1 MTHRATFFWT
11 PFLAMSAAA
20 VGIAAWS
27 AGGRSADY
35 KFFDELIEVKHLI
48 STKYVDDIDEKKL
61 REGAIKGMVEALNDP
76 YTVYVPPAEQKEFNK
91 NLLGEYVGIG
101 AQVNTSSGWLTIVS
115 PLEDSPAF
123 REGLLPD
130 DKVTEI
136 DGASTQG
143 VDVEKCVSM
152 LMGEAGTPVRLKI
165 DRKGRVFEATIIREK
180 IKTRSV
186 KGIHRDEKNPQEW
199 DFTLDHSRGIGYIRM
214 TQFTPAVSK
223 EVEAA
228 LTSLGA
234 PKGDLKGLILDL
246 RSNPGGLLSE
256 AEAIADMFLK
266 DGVIVS
272 TRGRAHPEE
281 VTRAKAPGTLPD
293 FPIIL
298 MVNGESASASEILA
312 GALQD
317 NKRANIL
324 GTRSYG
330 KGSVQSL
337 TELGSGTGSEL
348 KMTEQ
353 GYFLP
358 SGRSLTRKDTSADWG
373 VDPSPGFYVPM
384 SDDEFFGMLQVRRKL
399 ERLQSGAPQPAADAI
414 PAPAST
420 TPTPQEIEAKK
431 LDESL
436 AKPNWNEAEWIVNTF
451 RDPQLT
457 AAYLAMKARI
467 ETGDWKATGSELPQR
482 GAIAADELVKS
493 RHYRERLIREIV
505 KADQRITA
513 LETAA
518 KDATVTDPKDL
529 WADTTDLTGGT
540 MEVKDKDGKIIAMLK
555 ITGNNVERWLIDAD
569 VVKDNKDEKK

>member
-1 MTHRATFFWT
+1 MSNRGAFFWV

-48 STKYVDDIDEKKL
+48 SSKYVDEVDEKKL
-61 REGAIKGMVEALNDP
+61 REGAIRGMVEALNDP
-76 YTVYVPPAEQKEFNK
+76 YTVYVPPTEQREFNK

-101 AQVNTSSGWLTIVS
+101 AQVNTASGWLTIVS

-130 DKVTEI
+130 DRVTEI
-136 DGASTQG
+136 DGTSTQG
-143 VDVEKCVSM
+143 LDVEKCVSL
-152 LMGEAGTPVRLKI
+152 LMGEAGKPVKLKI
-165 DRKGRVFEATIIREK
+165 DRKGRVFETTIVREK

-186 KGIHRDEKNPQEW
+186 KGVHRDATNPQEW
-199 DFTLDHSRGIGYIRM
+199 DFTLDHARGIGYIRM
-214 TQFTPAVSK
+214 TQFTPALSK

-228 LTSLGA
+228 LSSLGA
-234 PKGDLKGLILDL
+234 AKGELKGLILDV
-246 RSNPGGLLSE
+246 RGNPGGLLTE

-266 DGVIVS
+266 DGIIVS

-281 VTRAKAPGTLPD
+281 VTRAKGPGTLPE

-298 MVNGESASASEILA
+298 LVNGESASASEILA

-317 NKRANIL
+317 NKRAIIL
-324 GTRSYG
+324 GTRTYG

-337 TELGSGTGSEL
+337 VELTVGSGSEL

-353 GYFLP
+353 GYYLP
-358 SGRSLTRKDTSADWG
+358 SGRSLTRKDDSADWG

-384 SDDEFFGMLQVRRKL
+384 SDDEFFGMLQVRRRL
-399 ERLQSGAPQPAADAI
+399 ERLQNGAPEPAAD
-414 PAPAST
+414 SGGGRV
-420 TPTPQEIEAKK
+420 EA
-431 LDESL
+431 DAL
-436 AKPNWNEAEWIVNTF
+436 AQPRWEDADWIVGTF
-451 RDPQLT
+451 KDSQLA
-457 AAYLAMKARI
+457 AAYAAMKARL
-467 ETGDWKATGSELPQR
+467 ETGEWKGGGGDQPQR

-493 RHYRERLIREIV
+493 RHYRDRLVREII
-505 KADQRITA
+505 KADQRIEA

-518 KDATVTDPKDL
+518 KDVTVKDGKDL
-529 WADTTDLTGGT
+529 WPDSTDLAGGT
-540 MEVKDKDGKIIAMLK
+540 MEVKDKDGKVVAVLK

-569 VVKDNKDEKK
+569 VEKK